1 MEKMNN
7 QLSIS
12 EEQKEYTRFQFPKLL
27 EEDTDAVGEE
37 NRRELMH
44 VSLEVVAQLGKVVLY
59 LSDILALS
67 EKPEELDLNEL
78 AFLDPKERKKYLIEL
93 DKDIGVPIN
102 LLINGEPF
110 ATGEIIFSQE
120 GDEYKIR
127 IVSIISDEEETE
139 GSIMPSSQV
148 EPQPM
153 SI

>member
-27 EEDTDAVGEE
+27 EEDTETVGEGSIK
-37 NRRELMH
+37 ELMH
-44 VSLEVVAQLGKVVLY
+44 VSLEIVAQLGKTVLY

-67 EKPEELDLNEL
+67 EKPEEVNLND
-78 AFLDPKERKKYLIEL
+78 LDPKERKKYLIVL

-102 LLINGEPF
+102 LLINGYPF

-127 IVSIISDEEETE
+127 IISVISDEEQTE
-139 GSIMPSSQV
+139 GSTMPSSQV
-148 EPQPM
+148 EPQPA